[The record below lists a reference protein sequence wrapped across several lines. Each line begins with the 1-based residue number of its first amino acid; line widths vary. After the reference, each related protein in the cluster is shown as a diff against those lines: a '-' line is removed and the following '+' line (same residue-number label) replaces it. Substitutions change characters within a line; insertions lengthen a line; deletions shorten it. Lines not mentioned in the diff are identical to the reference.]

1 MHDGAVPAPA
11 SPWTDLTG
19 TQREIVLALLR
30 SGRLPRTRLME
41 IVGISPGS
49 VTRLTAPLIEA
60 GLLTTSTE
68 RVAGTGRPQSPLE
81 LRADAEHVLGL
92 ALSNR
97 AVTAVLTDLRADVVA
112 SGRVEL
118 AEHSPAAVLDAV
130 AEAAALVTGARRPAC
145 TGLALGGS
153 TTDGRVVDDAG
164 FYGWHGV
171 PLAALVE
178 ERLGVPAV
186 VGNDLVALT
195 GLEAWFG
202 AGAESD
208 RFALLTT
215 GAGIGYGLVID
226 GEVVTSADAQLGLIS
241 NVPVPDGAR
250 PPHAA
255 PAMECLTSAAL
266 ERAWEAEGRER
277 ATAHRI
283 VELAEAGD
291 AVAVGV
297 CASFARRLGRLI
309 GMVGALTLTEEVVVA
324 GERTDLAALLEDQ
337 VMVGVSAVRRPSAQP
352 LDVTVREHDRVE
364 WARGAAVL
372 ALRERVA
379 GRL

>member
-1 MHDGAVPAPA
+1 MPAPA

-97 AVTAVLTDLRADVVA
+97 AVTAVLTDLRASVVA

-226 GEVVTSADAQLGLIS
+226 SEVVTSADAQLGLIS

-266 ERAWEAEGRER
+266 ERAWKAEVRER
-277 ATAHRI
+277 ASAHRV
-283 VELAEAGD
+283 VELAEGGD
-291 AVAVGV
+291 AVAVAV

-309 GMVGALTLTEEVVVA
+309 GMVAALTLTEEVVVA
-324 GERTDLAALLEDQ
+324 GERADLAALLEDQ
-337 VMVGVSAVRRPSAQP
+337 VMVGVSAVRRPSARQ
-352 LDVTVREHDRVE
+352 LRVTVREHDRVE

>member
-1 MHDGAVPAPA
+1 M
-11 SPWTDLTG
+11 
-19 TQREIVLALLR
+19 
-30 SGRLPRTRLME
+30 
-41 IVGISPGS
+41 
-49 VTRLTAPLIEA
+49 
-60 GLLTTSTE
+60 
-68 RVAGTGRPQSPLE
+68 
-81 LRADAEHVLGL
+81 RADAEHVLGL

-97 AVTAVLTDLRADVVA
+97 AVTAVLTDLRASVVA

-226 GEVVTSADAQLGLIS
+226 SEVVTSADAQLGLIS

-266 ERAWEAEGRER
+266 ERAWKAEVRER
-277 ATAHRI
+277 ASAHRV
-283 VELAEAGD
+283 VELAEGGD
-291 AVAVGV
+291 AVAVAV

-309 GMVGALTLTEEVVVA
+309 GMVAALTLTEEVVVA
-324 GERTDLAALLEDQ
+324 GERADLAALLEDQ
-337 VMVGVSAVRRPSAQP
+337 VMVGVSAVRRPSARQ
-352 LDVTVREHDRVE
+352 LRVTVREHDRVE

>member
-1 MHDGAVPAPA
+1 MHDGAVPTPA

-49 VTRLTAPLIEA
+49 VTRLTTPLIEA
-60 GLLTTSTE
+60 GLLTTSAE

-81 LRADAEHVLGL
+81 LRADAEHLLGL

-97 AVTAVLTDLRADVVA
+97 AVTAALTDLRADVVA
-112 SGRVEL
+112 SSRVEL
-118 AEHSPAAVLDAV
+118 PGHSPAAVLDAV
-130 AEAAALVTGARRPAC
+130 EEAASLVTGEHRPAC
-145 TGLALGGS
+145 VGLALGGS
-153 TTDGRVVDDAG
+153 SADGRTVDDAG
-164 FYGWHGV
+164 FYAWHEV
-171 PLAALVE
+171 PLASLTE

-202 AGAESD
+202 AGATTD

-215 GAGIGYGLVID
+215 GAGIGYGLIID
-226 GEVVTSADAQLGLIS
+226 GGVVTSADAQLGLIS

-255 PAMECLTSAAL
+255 PAMECLTSSAL
-266 ERAWEAEGRER
+266 EHAWEAEGRGA
-277 ATAHRI
+277 ATAHRV
-283 VELAEAGD
+283 VELAHEGD
-291 AVAVGV
+291 AGAVAV

-324 GERTDLAALLEDQ
+324 GERADLAALFEDQ
-337 VMVGVSAVRRPSAQP
+337 VMVGVSAVRRASARP
-352 LDVTVREHDRVE
+352 LRVTVREHDRVE

>member
-1 MHDGAVPAPA
+1 MHDGAVPTPA

-49 VTRLTAPLIEA
+49 VTRLTTPLIEA

-68 RVAGTGRPQSPLE
+68 RVAETGRPQSPLE
-81 LRADAEHVLGL
+81 LRAEAEHVLGL

-112 SGRVEL
+112 SSRVEL
-118 AEHSPAAVLDAV
+118 PGHSPDAVLDAV
-130 AEAAALVTGARRPAC
+130 AEAAAAVSDDVRPAC
-145 TGLALGGS
+145 AGLALGGS

-171 PLAALVE
+171 PLANLTE
-178 ERLGVPAV
+178 ERLGVPAT

-202 AGAESD
+202 AGTQTD

-215 GAGIGYGLVID
+215 GAGIGYGLVIG

-241 NVPVPDGAR
+241 NVPVPDGDR

-277 ATAHRI
+277 ATAHRV
-283 VELAEAGD
+283 VELAREGD
-291 AVAVGV
+291 AAAVTV

-309 GMVGALTLTEEVVVA
+309 GMVAALTLTEQVVVA
-324 GERTDLAALLEDQ
+324 GERADLAALLEDH
-337 VMVGVSAVRRPSAQP
+337 VMGGVSAVRRPSARP
-352 LDVTVREHDRVE
+352 LRVTVREHDRVE

>member
-1 MHDGAVPAPA
+1 
-11 SPWTDLTG
+11 
-19 TQREIVLALLR
+19 
-30 SGRLPRTRLME
+30 
-41 IVGISPGS
+41 
-49 VTRLTAPLIEA
+49 
-60 GLLTTSTE
+60 
-68 RVAGTGRPQSPLE
+68 
-81 LRADAEHVLGL
+81 
-92 ALSNR
+92 
-97 AVTAVLTDLRADVVA
+97 
-112 SGRVEL
+112 
-118 AEHSPAAVLDAV
+118 
-130 AEAAALVTGARRPAC
+130 
-145 TGLALGGS
+145 
-153 TTDGRVVDDAG
+153 
-164 FYGWHGV
+164 
-171 PLAALVE
+171 
-178 ERLGVPAV
+178 
-186 VGNDLVALT
+186 
-195 GLEAWFG
+195 
-202 AGAESD
+202 
-208 RFALLTT
+208 
-215 GAGIGYGLVID
+215 
-226 GEVVTSADAQLGLIS
+226 
-241 NVPVPDGAR
+241 
-250 PPHAA
+250 
-255 PAMECLTSAAL
+255 MECLTSAAL

>member
-226 GEVVTSADAQLGLIS
+226 SEVVTSADAQLGLIS

-266 ERAWEAEGRER
+266 ERAWKAEVRER
-277 ATAHRI
+277 ASAHRV
-283 VELAEAGD
+283 VELAEGGD
-291 AVAVGV
+291 AVAVAV

-309 GMVGALTLTEEVVVA
+309 GMVAALTLTEEVVVA
-324 GERTDLAALLEDQ
+324 GERADLAALLEDQ
-337 VMVGVSAVRRPSAQP
+337 VMVGVSAVRRPSARQ
-352 LDVTVREHDRVE
+352 LRVTVREHDRVE
-364 WARGAAVL
+364 GARGAAVL